1 MKYFNDYLEKEK
13 LIQKLTEYY
22 KVDRGELELNFKTL
36 IKENGIPDGKS
47 KALDSDQEFL
57 GAGYEEILNY
67 DDRKS
72 LGQFY
77 TPKSVVDYILNAVGY
92 RYIHEIEDKKFID
105 LSCGVGNFIIPAI
118 KILISRYLHIFKR
131 EEIQELLPNE
141 AKMII
146 MGINRAIYGIDVN
159 PIACILCQINIHYAI
174 FEIFHIIIKDCK
186 NYHVPIFNISAIDA
200 MIIDKSEQYDFV
212 VGNPP
217 YLFIRDIPIAKR
229 ETIKKMNFETSKGQY
244 DYFQIFIELGIKILR
259 NNGALGYIVPDSLLA
274 LSNSSRLRRY
284 IYNTTKIKEI
294 YHSGPQFDDPV
305 VSNIIIILE
314 KEIDRNEREKNRVKV
329 KILNQHQKEFIQRSL
344 KNWDYQ
350 FLIHLSDDDML
361 PILSLTEKFPK
372 LKELMLKEDFKIL
385 LSRGVELTKSGE
397 AIFCRQCKKY
407 FPIPKKEFFCPN
419 CKVPFKKENIESIIK
434 DKPPEMNRDQ
444 FELFVDSIQRYRI
457 NDYKYIELDKKGIN
471 YKNLEIYEDRI
482 IIRQM
487 SQNNLICATYE
498 KKLSLT
504 SQSFYNLKICH
515 SPVSEF
521 NNIYLLGLINSL
533 LFSYYFIK
541 LFGSYKKL
549 FPRILI
555 EKIKDL
561 PIKVPR
567 NKKEKD
573 YALKLIDKVRILL
586 ISDHNN
592 INKFKQIQR
601 EIDDLVFLL
610 YGIKDAQ
617 KHHILKIMNF

>member
-1 MKYFNDYLEKEK
+1 MKGFNDYLEKEK
-13 LIQKLTEYY
+13 LLQKLIEYY
-22 KVDRGELELNFKTL
+22 KVDREELELNFKAL
-36 IKENGIPDGKS
+36 IEENAIPGRKF
-47 KALDSDQEFL
+47 KALDSDHEFL
-57 GAGYEEILNY
+57 GVNYEDILNY

-92 RYIHEIEDKKFID
+92 RYVQKIEDKKFID
-105 LSCGVGNFIIPAI
+105 ISCGVGNFIIPAI
-118 KILISRYLHIFKR
+118 KILISRYLHILKR
-131 EEIQELLPNE
+131 KEIQELLPTE
-141 AKMII
+141 AKTII
-146 MGINRAIYGIDVN
+146 KGIYRTIYGIDVN

-174 FEIFHIIIKDCK
+174 FEIFNLIKEDCK
-186 NYHVPIFNISAIDA
+186 NYHVPIFNIKAIDA
-200 MIIDKSEQYDFV
+200 MIIDKSAQYDIV

-229 ETIKKMNFETSKGQY
+229 EIIKKMNFETNKGQY

-284 IYNTTKIKEI
+284 IYNSTKIKEI

-329 KILNQHQKEFIQRSL
+329 KILNRHQKEFIQRSL

-397 AIFCRQCKKY
+397 VIFCRQCKKY
-407 FPIPKKEFFCPN
+407 FPIPKKEFLCPN

-434 DKPPEMNRDQ
+434 DNPPEMNRDH

-457 NDYKYIELDKKGIN
+457 NSYKYIELDKKGIN

-498 KKLSLT
+498 KNLSLT

-541 LFGSYKKL
+541 SFGSYKKL

-567 NKKEKD
+567 NKMEKD
-573 YALKLIDKVRILL
+573 YALKLIDKVRSLL
-586 ISDHNN
+586 ISDLNN

-617 KHHILKIMNF
+617 KQHILKIMDF